1 MKKFVAIAM
10 AAVLALSLCACGE
23 DTPKEPE
30 ASSKSTEATNP
41 VTQGPVGY
49 TFTHNGVQF
58 GVDMSAAKVVE
69 ALGEYTDRAE
79 TESCAFGGMDVDYY
93 YPDFV
98 INTNTEDGYERI
110 YSIRLVSDMVE
121 TEEGVCLFQSADDVT
136 AAYGQAAQTTDTSM
150 VYEKDGMT
158 LTFLLTDGEVSSI
171 QYYIGN

>member
-1 MKKFVAIAM
+1 MKKFFAIAT
-10 AAVLALSLCACGE
+10 AAVMALSLCACGD
-23 DTPKEPE
+23 DTNKEPE
-30 ASSKSTEATNP
+30 ASTQGSEATNP
-41 VTQGPVGY
+41 TTQGPVGY
-49 TFTHNGVQF
+49 TFTHNDVQF

-69 ALGEYTDRAE
+69 ALGKYDDRAE

-121 TEEGVCLFQSADDVT
+121 TEEGVCLFQTADAVT
-136 AAYGQAAQTTDTSM
+136 AAYGEPSQSTDTTM

-158 LTFLLTDGEVSSI
+158 LTFLLTNGEITSI
-171 QYYIGN
+171 QYYMG